1 MFKNKNT
8 LMIIVSAVI
17 VLVLGFCVVF
27 QFSAIKEVKTSNID
41 SQNEIDKLIGHIDSL
56 NSALKDASNDAQ
68 KNKTEL
74 AKYEKELEDYEKEL
88 KKYKEEIQKHQNELD
103 QYQKI
108 LTAWN
113 NGSLEVR
120 EAIET
125 ITNAYVV
132 VAENSH
138 LYPAAALEGFED
150 KMMDTIYC
158 AIRSATPLSWAND
171 FVNTVEALNPVRF
184 DVILKG
190 KIESVKADGVL
201 FPEDNAGYEDA
212 YLYYNSFINN
222 PSVLETFAE
231 QNLDKELA
239 EIFAMLDADE
249 ESDLAKIFVDEVNAV
264 DLPVTVQT
272 SLKTAMHAWD
282 NLQNALEEDDVLD
295 DETLAARALL
305 DSYIARI
312 EELACPPHNCADCI
326 RLKLGELLSI
336 ADEATK
342 QFLYDVARE
351 IEALLD
357 CFNLEEANR
366 CLENVISDLCPCP
379 HT

>member
-1 MFKNKNT
+1 MLKNKNT
-8 LMIIVSAVI
+8 LMVIVSAVV
-17 VLVLGFCVVF
+17 VLVLGFCIVF

-41 SQNEIDKLIGHIDSL
+41 AQNEIDKLIGHVDSL
-56 NSALKDASNDAQ
+56 NSALNDASTDAQ
-68 KNKTEL
+68 RNKAEL
-74 AKYEKELEDYEKEL
+74 EKYEKELEDYEKEL
-88 KKYKEEIQKHQNELD
+88 NKYKNEIQKHQNELD
-103 QYQKI
+103 KYQAI
-108 LTAWN
+108 LTAWSD
-113 NGSLEVR
+113 GSLEVR

-132 VAENSH
+132 VAESSH
-138 LYPAAALEGFED
+138 LYPESALEGLED
-150 KMMDTIYC
+150 EMMDAVYC
-158 AIRSATPLSWAND
+158 AIRSTTPLSSAND
-171 FVNTVEALNPVRF
+171 FVKKVESLNPVRF
-184 DVILKG
+184 DVVLKG
-190 KIESVKADGVL
+190 KIELVKANGVL

-212 YLYYNSFINN
+212 LAYYNSFANN
-222 PSVLETFAE
+222 RAVLQSFAD
-231 QNLDKELA
+231 QGLDDELA
-239 EIFAMLDADE
+239 LIFDMLDADE
-249 ESDLAKIFVDEVNAV
+249 EKDLAKAFVDEVNAV

-272 SLKTAMHAWD
+272 SLKAAMHAWD

-326 RLKLGELLSI
+326 RLKLGELLSA

-342 QFLYDVARE
+342 QFLYEVARE
-351 IEALLD
+351 IEAFLD
-357 CFNLEEANR
+357 CFNLEEANK

>member
-8 LMIIVSAVI
+8 LMIIVSVVV
-17 VLVLGFCVVF
+17 VLVLGFCVAF
-27 QFSAIKEVKTSNID
+27 QFSALKEVKTSNID
-41 SQNEIDKLIGHIDSL
+41 SQNEIEKLIGQVSSL
-56 NSALKDASNDAQ
+56 NSALENASNDAQ
-68 KNKTEL
+68 KNKAEL
-74 AKYEKELEDYEKEL
+74 DKYEQELEDYEKEL
-88 KKYKEEIQKHQNELD
+88 KKYKEEIQNHQSELD
-103 QYQKI
+103 KYQAI

-125 ITNAYVV
+125 ITTAYAV

-138 LYPAAALEGFED
+138 LYPADALKGLDER
-150 KMMDTIYC
+150 MMDAVYC
-158 AIRSATPLSWAND
+158 AIRSAAPLNSAND
-171 FVNTVEALNPVRF
+171 FVNVVEALNPVRF
-184 DVILKG
+184 DVILRG
-190 KIESVKADGVL
+190 KIDSVKAGGIL

-212 YLYYNSFINN
+212 YLYYDSFANDS
-222 PSVLETFAE
+222 SVMEAFAE

-239 EIFAMLDADE
+239 LIFDMLDADE
-249 ESDLAKIFVDEVNAV
+249 EKDLAKAFVESVNAI

-272 SLKTAMHAWD
+272 SLKSAIHAWD
-282 NLQNALEEDDVLD
+282 NLQNALEEGDVLD
-295 DETLAARALL
+295 DETLEARALL

-326 RLKLGELLSI
+326 RLKLNKLLSM

-342 QFLYDVARE
+342 QILYEVARE
-351 IEALLD
+351 IEAWLD